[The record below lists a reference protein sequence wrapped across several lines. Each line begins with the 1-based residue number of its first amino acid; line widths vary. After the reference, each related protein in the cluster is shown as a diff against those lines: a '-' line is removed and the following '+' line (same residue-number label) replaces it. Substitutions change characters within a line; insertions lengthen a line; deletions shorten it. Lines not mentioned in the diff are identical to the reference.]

1 MLLLASTMTVLAGA
15 IIAPSLPGMNRHFGG
30 NAEVAVQLV
39 LTMPAL
45 MITLFSPAMGYLADR
60 FGRRNLLLVALL
72 VYGLAGLSGFLID
85 RVDVLILSRAILGIA
100 VAGIISISTTL
111 IGDYFNATERARF
124 LGLQGSFMALGGVVF
139 LNLGGALA
147 DWSWRGPFLVYIA
160 GLLLLPYARA
170 VLYEPSA
177 SADTDNESGVQLPP
191 EPFPWG
197 RVILAYSL
205 GLISMAMF
213 YMVPAQL
220 PFLLTERHE
229 VSGTAI
235 GLALSTTP
243 MAAAVVSFTYGR
255 LKPWLTVS
263 SLYVI
268 GFVLVTIGFTI
279 VGYAHSYALTL
290 VGVSL
295 AGLGFGIFLPNT
307 NVWLMRITPTAYRGR
322 VFGGSS
328 SAIFLGQ
335 FLSPL
340 VVAPVAALL
349 GSLRDVYLAAAVLC
363 LSLAAV
369 MAMLGVTWLRH
380 DDLLTPPGANND

>member
-1 MLLLASTMTVLAGA
+1 MTVLAGA
-15 IIAPSLPGMNRHFGG
+15 IIAPSLPGMNEHFGG
-30 NAEVAVQLV
+30 DAAVAVQLV

-60 FGRRNLLLVALL
+60 FGRRNLLLAALL
-72 VYGLAGLSGFLID
+72 VYGVAGLSGFLID
-85 RVDVLILSRAILGIA
+85 RIDLLILSRAILGIA

-160 GLLLLPYARA
+160 GLILLPYARA
-170 VLYEPSA
+170 MLHEPAVS
-177 SADTDNESGVQLPP
+177 SEEDDDNAAQLIA

-197 RVILAYSL
+197 RVSLAYSL

-220 PFLLTERHE
+220 PFLLTEHHE
-229 VSGTAI
+229 VSATAI

-243 MAAAVVSFTYGR
+243 MAAAIVSFTYGR
-255 LKPWLTVS
+255 LKPWITVS
-263 SLYVI
+263 NLYVI

-279 VGYAHSYALTL
+279 VGYAHSYSLTL
-290 VGVSL
+290 AGVSL

-307 NVWLMRITPTAYRGR
+307 NVWLMRITPLAYRGR

-340 VVAPVAALL
+340 VVAPVATLL
-349 GSLRDVYLAAAVLC
+349 GSLREVYLAAAVLC
-363 LSLAAV
+363 LSLALI
-369 MAMLGVTWLRH
+369 MAMLGVSWLRH
-380 DDLLTPPGANND
+380 DDSLARPQPIND

>member
-1 MLLLASTMTVLAGA
+1 MTVLAGA

-60 FGRRNLLLVALL
+60 FGRRNLLLLALL

-85 RVDVLILSRAILGIA
+85 RVDLLILSRAVLGIA
-100 VAGIISISTTL
+100 VAGVISISTTL
-111 IGDYFNATERARF
+111 IGDYFRAAERARF

-139 LNLGGALA
+139 LNLGGVLA

-160 GLLLLPYARA
+160 GLLLLPYAWA
-170 VLYEPSA
+170 VLYEPSGSPVTHDQGTITA
-177 SADTDNESGVQLPP
+177 PP

-197 RVILAYSL
+197 RVALAYGL
-205 GLISMAMF
+205 GLLSMAMF

-220 PFLLTERHE
+220 PFLLTERHD

-243 MAAAVVSFTYGR
+243 MAAAIVSFSYGR
-255 LKPWLTVS
+255 IKPWITVS
-263 SLYVI
+263 GLYVI
-268 GFVLVTIGFTI
+268 GFGLVTVGFTV
-279 VGYAHSYALTL
+279 VGFANSYTLTL
-290 VGVSL
+290 IGVGT

-307 NVWLMRITPTAYRGR
+307 NVWLMRITPVAYRGR

-340 VVAPVAALL
+340 VVAPVAIAL
-349 GSLRDVYLAAAVLC
+349 GSLRDVYFAAAALC
-363 LSLAAV
+363 LLMAVV
-369 MAMLGVTWLRH
+369 MAVLGATWLRR
-380 DDLLTPPGANND
+380 DDPLTSPGPDND

>member
-1 MLLLASTMTVLAGA
+1 MTVLAGA
-15 IIAPSLPGMNRHFGG
+15 IIAPSLPGMNQHFGG
-30 NAEVAVQLV
+30 DAEVAVQLV

-60 FGRRNLLLVALL
+60 FGRRNLLLLALMI
-72 VYGLAGLSGFLID
+72 YGVAGLSGFLID
-85 RVDVLILSRAILGIA
+85 RVDTLILSRAVLGMA

-111 IGDYFNATERARF
+111 IGDYFTPAERARF

-170 VLYEPSA
+170 VLYEPSTSSEMNSE
-177 SADTDNESGVQLPP
+177 SATQVPQES
-191 EPFPWG
+191 FPWG

-205 GLISMAMF
+205 GLLSMAMF

-243 MAAAVVSFTYGR
+243 MAAAIVSFTYGR
-255 LKPWLTVS
+255 IKPWVTVS
-263 SLYVI
+263 WLYVI
-268 GFVLVTIGFTI
+268 GFTLVTVGFSI
-279 VGYAHSYALTL
+279 VGYGHSYMLTL
-290 VGVSL
+290 IGVGV

-307 NVWLMRITPTAYRGR
+307 NVWLMRITPAAYRGR

-340 VVAPVAALL
+340 VVAPVAIAL
-349 GSLRDVYLAAAVLC
+349 GSLRDVYWAAAALC
-363 LSLAAV
+363 LMLAVV
-369 MAMLGVTWLRH
+369 MAILGVTWLRH
-380 DDLLTPPGANND
+380 DDPITPKSTVND

>member
-1 MLLLASTMTVLAGA
+1 MASTMTVLAGA
-15 IIAPSLPGMNRHFGG
+15 IIAPSLPGMNQHFGG
-30 NAEVAVQLV
+30 DAEVAVQLV

-72 VYGLAGLSGFLID
+72 IYGLAGLSGFLID
-85 RVDVLILSRAILGIA
+85 RVDVLILSRAILGMA

-111 IGDYFNATERARF
+111 IGDYFAPGERARF

-160 GLLLLPYARA
+160 GLLLLPYARS
-170 VLYEPSA
+170 VLYEPDK
-177 SADTDNESGVQLPP
+177 ADDQDAVPGRDTTA

-205 GLISMAMF
+205 GLLSMAMF

-243 MAAAVVSFTYGR
+243 MAAALVSFSYGR
-255 LKPWLTVS
+255 IKPWLTVS
-263 SLYVI
+263 TLYVV
-268 GFVLVTIGFTI
+268 GFVLVTLGFSI
-279 VGYAHSYALTL
+279 VGFATSYALTL
-290 VGVSL
+290 VGVAL

-307 NVWLMRITPTAYRGR
+307 NVWLMRITPAAYRGR

-340 VVAPVAALL
+340 VVAPVAMVL
-349 GSLRDVYLAAAVLC
+349 GSLRDVYLAAAAMCLLMAVIMAVLG
-363 LSLAAV
+363 A
-369 MAMLGVTWLRH
+369 TWLRH
-380 DDLLTPPGANND
+380 DDPRTPAGNHND